1 VLIGGVPGVPPASVG
16 ILGAGV
22 VGSAAAEVA
31 LNLGASVI
39 LVDKN
44 VAPLRAAFSRFGRRI
59 QTAVINESNI
69 DKLCRFV
76 DVLIGAVLIE
86 DSPAPHIVSR
96 DQVRTMKRR
105 SVIVD
110 IAIDQGGSVE
120 TSRPT
125 SLSDPTFVEDGV
137 IHYCVPNIP
146 AKVPRTAT
154 RAFQNQVL
162 PFAEMIHGLGVKEAL
177 QKHPYLVSGLNL
189 YEGVVTRDTIA
200 ETFKTEWKEPS
211 EVLK

>member
-1 VLIGGVPGVPPASVG
+1 
-16 ILGAGV
+16 
-22 VGSAAAEVA
+22 
-31 LNLGASVI
+31 
-39 LVDKN
+39 
-44 VAPLRAAFSRFGRRI
+44 
-59 QTAVINESNI
+59 
-69 DKLCRFV
+69 
-76 DVLIGAVLIE
+76 
-86 DSPAPHIVSR
+86 
-96 DQVRTMKRR
+96 MKRR